1 MVICCELR
9 STGTF
14 VREDPVV
21 CFMVGQ
27 PYLDPNPSPP
37 SWQLSPA
44 DRNHFGLMR
53 AAKGKILGKHFCFV
67 FGKVMWGLV
76 LLNTSISLQIAHVGQ
91 IGYPQISCI
100 LCMSHICFVSS
111 PAISIL
117 NREIQKFFYQPDK
130 TFIRSCIHCRFM
142 SHTIFFLLRWNI
154 RDFPQKSYCCGWKIC
169 PFKELFVFF
178 G

>member
-1 MVICCELR
+1 MVISCELR

-14 VREDPVV
+14 VREGPG
-21 CFMVGQ
+21 CLFHGGPTLLRPQ
-27 PYLDPNPSPP
+27 PSPP
-37 SWQLSPA
+37 SWQVSPA

-53 AAKGKILGKHFCFV
+53 EAKGKLLGNHFCSI

-76 LLNTSISLQIAHVGQ
+76 LLNTSIQLQIAHVGQ

-117 NREIQKFFYQPDK
+117 DRCKSFCFISQTKPASDHTLYDSWLIHIRFF
-130 TFIRSCIHCRFM
+130 
-142 SHTIFFLLRWNI
+142 LRWNI
-154 RDFPQKSYCCGWKIC
+154 RDFPQKSYSCGW
-169 PFKELFVFF
+169 
-178 G
+178 